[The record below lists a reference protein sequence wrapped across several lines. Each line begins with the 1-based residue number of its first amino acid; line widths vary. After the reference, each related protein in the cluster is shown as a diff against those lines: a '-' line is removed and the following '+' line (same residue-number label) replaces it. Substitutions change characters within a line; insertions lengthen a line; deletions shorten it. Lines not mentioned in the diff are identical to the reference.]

1 MPENMRNW
9 PLSRFI
15 NAATYYSEE
24 FCLVKSPESSQ
35 ISQIRSKLGDFIGRA
50 IRFYLRQFFNPVPV
64 SLHTYSDAEQP
75 DYDFSRSS
83 VYKIIEMSA
92 DNGLRD
98 TAAADGSISSVISLA
113 LFRINEFFELN
124 ARLIANTYNCNEKYI
139 NSFFNRQASVNGLQR
154 KGSTVVLS
162 EHDLDEI
169 LRDIHECHTIF
180 AGVRAFKFFHSVMQ
194 WPGVAN
200 AIDDV
205 GGWGKV
211 EHFSSLFSLFD
222 LEKEVPE
229 ERHFKLLSNV
239 GELVR
244 NIDRDLEVLC
254 KVEEECDK
262 SLRRTWK
269 RFRCGTKSKEL
280 LRINPGIEVIQQHL
294 KAGGEAF
301 FPSIV
306 ACNNE

>member
-1 MPENMRNW
+1 MRNW
-9 PLSRFI
+9 PLSRFM
-15 NAATYYSEE
+15 NAAKYYGEE
-24 FCLVKSPESSQ
+24 FSLIKSPESTQ

-75 DYDFSRSS
+75 DYDYSRSL

-98 TAAADGSISSVISLA
+98 TAVADGSISSVISFA
-113 LFRINEFFELN
+113 LFRMNEFFELN
-124 ARLIANTYNCNEKYI
+124 KRLNANTNNRDDKYI
-139 NSFFNRQASVNGLQR
+139 NSFFTRPASINGLQR
-154 KGSTVVLS
+154 RGSTVILS
-162 EHDLDEI
+162 ENDLNEI
-169 LRDIHECHTIF
+169 LQDIHECHTIL
-180 AGVRAFKFFHSVMQ
+180 AGVRALKFFHSVIQ

-211 EHFSSLFSLFD
+211 EHFSRIFSEYE

-229 ERHFKLLSNV
+229 ERHFKLLINV
-239 GELVR
+239 GKLVQK
-244 NIDRDLEVLC
+244 IDGDLGELC

-262 SLRRTWK
+262 SLRQTWK

-294 KAGGEAF
+294 KTGGEAF

-306 ACNNE
+306 ACNDQ